1 MIRRPPRST
10 LFPYTTLFRSN
21 GPRLPFVAAMTCLN
35 GFFHSLFPEESLAE
49 ALVRAPNGG
58 AIAVWA
64 SSSLTSPGGQSA
76 MDRELF
82 RLLFTGAYP
91 TLGEAVAAAK
101 KATGDIDV
109 RRSWILFGDP
119 AIRLKG
125 LIKRP

>member
-35 GFFHSLFPEESLAE
+35 GFFHSLFPEESMAE

-64 SSSLTSPGGQSA
+64 SSTLTSPAGQIA
-76 MDRELF
+76 MNQELF
-82 RLLFTGAYP
+82 RLLFSGTNP
-91 TLGEAVAAAK
+91 TLGEAMAAAK
-101 KATGDIDV
+101 KATTDGDV

-119 AIRLKG
+119 A
-125 LIKRP
+125 